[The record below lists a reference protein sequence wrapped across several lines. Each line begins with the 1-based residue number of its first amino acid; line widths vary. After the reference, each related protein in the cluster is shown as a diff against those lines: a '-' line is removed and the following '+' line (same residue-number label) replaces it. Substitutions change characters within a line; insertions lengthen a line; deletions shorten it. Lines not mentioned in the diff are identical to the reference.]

1 MIKDIFKIFILIILT
16 GCRASTASVEGCV
29 DIECNSSSTIA
40 PIDNISDNNHV
51 TVPSNSIPTTNG
63 GVVLW
68 ESVFEIKKEGNYQI
82 LGGVNFQGGR
92 LLLLY
97 ENLGSQ
103 IYKLRTRFLL
113 DNGQLSAPNCDI
125 LWYSNF
131 YLNFI
136 KINGFNFYIFKGYNN
151 LSFDKYSLLECTK
164 DETLNFPFSFDE
176 WRDIDYLITDNKFYF
191 YVPYQPFKVVSRSTN
206 LVDASF
212 YDITKGDGRL
222 FWKNQS
228 ISEDSLFLWIS
239 DQNYFWRMNKNTY
252 KFDWFELPKNNCIN
266 ASSPN
271 WVDNGKL
278 YVVCNSNVSNPMVY
292 VFDVTKF

>member
-1 MIKDIFKIFILIILT
+1 
-16 GCRASTASVEGCV
+16 
-29 DIECNSSSTIA
+29 
-40 PIDNISDNNHV
+40 
-51 TVPSNSIPTTNG
+51 
-63 GVVLW
+63 
-68 ESVFEIKKEGNYQI
+68 
-82 LGGVNFQGGR
+82 
-92 LLLLY
+92 
-97 ENLGSQ
+97 
-103 IYKLRTRFLL
+103 
-113 DNGQLSAPNCDI
+113 
-125 LWYSNF
+125 
-131 YLNFI
+131 
-136 KINGFNFYIFKGYNN
+136 
-151 LSFDKYSLLECTK
+151 
-164 DETLNFPFSFDE
+164 
-176 WRDIDYLITDNKFYF
+176 
-191 YVPYQPFKVVSRSTN
+191 
-206 LVDASF
+206 VDASF